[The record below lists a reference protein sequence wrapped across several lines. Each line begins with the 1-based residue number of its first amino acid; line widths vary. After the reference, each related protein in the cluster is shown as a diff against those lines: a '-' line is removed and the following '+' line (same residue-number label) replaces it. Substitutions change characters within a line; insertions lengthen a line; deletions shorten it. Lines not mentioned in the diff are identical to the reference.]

1 MLGKSVELNLSKKIH
16 GHNKAILI
24 SSLYLRRKG
33 LGQIDISYLNNHKLI
48 LVEVKSSL
56 IGRSVLYKG
65 EQIARLRH
73 AALVLSFELN
83 MAVELKIIAK
93 R

>member
-1 MLGKSVELNLSKKIH
+1 MLGKSVELNLSKSFH
-16 GHNKAILI
+16 SHNKAILI

-56 IGRSVLYKG
+56 IGKKVLYKG
-65 EQIARLRH
+65 DQITRLRR
-73 AALVLSFELN
+73 AAIMLSFELN
-83 MAVELKIIAK
+83 MVVELKIIAK